1 MLLRCQ
7 LMAITLQM
15 SIHHFQARKSNVRV
29 HIAQPAACAHA
40 SSAGWVKLQIK
51 CIELV
56 LSQAPHSASHKAI
69 DRCNADAVAGT
80 GACAAAADAGVLEQ
94 G

>member
-29 HIAQPAACAHA
+29 HIAQPAALRSRILCRV
-40 SSAGWVKLQIK
+40 GQ
-51 CIELV
+51 
-56 LSQAPHSASHKAI
+56 
-69 DRCNADAVAGT
+69 
-80 GACAAAADAGVLEQ
+80 AADKVHRACPQPSTTLS
-94 G
+94 